1 MLTDEFTHEI
11 GKAFKVQTDAL
22 LAKQS
27 AVAAGSFQRR
37 TGNLQASFSG
47 ASTVQGPSAR
57 LSYPK
62 YIRFL
67 DMKRGKGGVRKKHAP
82 IYNRPVYGYLV
93 GGIRRYLNAVIP
105 GILVKT
111 MNDTFKNVKQ

>member
-27 AVAAGSFQRR
+27 AV
-37 TGNLQASFSG
+37 
-47 ASTVQGPSAR
+47 
-57 LSYPK
+57 
-62 YIRFL
+62 
-67 DMKRGKGGVRKKHAP
+67 
-82 IYNRPVYGYLV
+82 
-93 GGIRRYLNAVIP
+93 IP

-111 MNDTFKNVKQ
+111 INDTFKDVK